1 MESMEVSFWKSR
13 RVFLTGHTGFKG
25 SWLSLW
31 LLSMGAEVCGYA
43 LEPNTEPS
51 LFNALGLGK
60 SMRSIL
66 GDIRN
71 LAAVEAAVDEF
82 KPEVVIHMAAQPLVR
97 YSYEHPVETYQVNV
111 LGTVNLLEAV
121 RHTPGVRAVVSVTSD
136 KCYENREWIWGYRE
150 GDPLGGSDPYSN
162 SKGCAEMV
170 TNAYRRSFFAPAEI
184 ERHGVALASVRAGNV
199 IGGGDWAADRL
210 VPDIM
215 RAFLAGEPAQIRR
228 PEAIRPWQHVL
239 EPVSGYLLLAQR
251 LWDSGAAFASAWNF
265 GPDLSDAKPVSWIAD
280 RLSNEWAGA
289 ARWTSQPGKHVH
301 EAQQLMLD
309 CSKARLRLGW
319 RPRWTLERALT
330 AVVEWFRAYQTGLD
344 LREVTL
350 AQIDAYN
357 RSGAAE
363 SPRIHEEGGSP
374 QVPSNQK

>member
-1 MESMEVSFWKSR
+1 MVSPSFWKTKK
-13 RVFLTGHTGFKG
+13 VLVTGHTGFKG
-25 SWLSLW
+25 GWLSLW
-31 LLSMGAEVCGYA
+31 LQHMGASIAGYA
-43 LEPNTEPS
+43 LPAPTVPS
-51 LFNALGLGK
+51 LYEVGRVSEGMA
-60 SMRSIL
+60 SIT

-71 LAAVEAAVDEF
+71 LDGLLAVVAEH
-82 KPEVVIHMAAQPLVR
+82 KPEIVFHLAAQPLVR
-97 YSYEHPVETYQVNV
+97 YSYLNPIETYSTNV
-111 LGTVNLLEAV
+111 LGTVHIFEAV
-121 RHTPGVRAVVSVTSD
+121 RRTLGVRVVVNVTSD